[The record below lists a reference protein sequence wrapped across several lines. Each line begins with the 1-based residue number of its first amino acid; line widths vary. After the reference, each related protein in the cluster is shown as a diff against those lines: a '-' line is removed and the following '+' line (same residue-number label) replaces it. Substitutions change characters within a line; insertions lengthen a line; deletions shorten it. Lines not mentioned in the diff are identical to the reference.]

1 MLEIEELRKKA
12 KKKWKVLRYKTLVRY
27 GGVCQCC
34 GSRRPPMH
42 VDHIKPVCTHPE
54 LCLDPENLQV
64 LCDDCNLGKGSSDC
78 TDWRWR
84 FEPP

>member
-1 MLEIEELRKKA
+1 
-12 KKKWKVLRYKTLVRY
+12 
-27 GGVCQCC
+27 
-34 GSRRPPMH
+34 MH